1 MDVDGVERYENH
13 TLEASR
19 RRFATKATKKCCA
32 KAAAA
37 LARAGDDVALIF
49 AAQTYVDAAAD
60 LQAATPETKG
70 DAHIRLRV
78 AACGWFAE
86 LASVED
92 VGDAAAVAH
101 AHALGKASTAVAD
114 AAEVVFAAE
123 SVADELAARQQLQ
136 VAEAAFERSYKATT
150 ARRRQT
156 EARHPRPTSRAASPS
171 SNNAYWRRVFAAQV
185 DRREDLAARRPRPN
199 SRTIHHLVAPQVP
212 EPGAFKVI
220 DPAGAEL
227 RSSSDDNDWKKVG
240 HLTSG
245 TVVVVDFVKKW
256 LVSTPRA
263 CIVEQGRFV
272 GWVDLVALARI
283 GDDQRAATTRPRRAT
298 TRATTPD
305 DDDEM
310 SGDDARVVARRR
322 GLVEEAPETPAAPT
336 PDGPTHRARL
346 LAAQGPAVF
355 DPFTQTALGVHVG
368 TSQAF
373 EEAVAARSEKIR
385 SLKSSQLV
393 QHNFSEPEVR
403 FVTGAWAPNIR
414 NLAVAEILG
423 DAAPSASSPRDP
435 SPDELAA
442 MLQRFQLR
450 GGNVNALLA
459 DANVAPMET

>member
-19 RRFATKATKKCCA
+19 RRFATKATKKCGA
-32 KAAAA
+32 EAAAA

-92 VGDAAAVAH
+92 VGDAAAVARV
-101 AHALGKASTAVAD
+101 HALGKASTAVAD

-171 SNNAYWRRVFAAQV
+171 SNNASSRRVFAAQV

-283 GDDQRAATTRPRRAT
+283 GDDQRAATTRPRR
-298 TRATTPD
+298 
-305 DDDEM
+305 
-310 SGDDARVVARRR
+310 

-346 LAAQGPAVF
+346 LAAQGPTVF

>member
-1 MDVDGVERYENH
+1 MERYENH

-19 RRFATKATKKCCA
+19 RRFATKATKKCGA
-32 KAAAA
+32 EAAAA

-92 VGDAAAVAH
+92 VGDAAAVARV
-101 AHALGKASTAVAD
+101 HALGKASTAVAD

-171 SNNAYWRRVFAAQV
+171 SNNASSRRVFAAQV

-263 CIVEQGRFV
+263 CIVEQGRFM

-283 GDDQRAATTRPRRAT
+283 GDDQRAATT
-298 TRATTPD
+298 
-305 DDDEM
+305 
-310 SGDDARVVARRR
+310 RRR

-346 LAAQGPAVF
+346 LAAQGPTVF

-442 MLQRFQLR
+442 MLERFVR
-450 GGNVNALLA
+450 NGGNVNALLA
-459 DANVAPMET
+459 GANVAPMET

>member
-32 KAAAA
+32 EAAAA

-283 GDDQRAATTRPRRAT
+283 GDDQAP
-298 TRATTPD
+298 TPD

-310 SGDDARVVARRR
+310 SDVVARVVARRR

>member
-1 MDVDGVERYENH
+1 MERYENH

-32 KAAAA
+32 EAAAA

-283 GDDQRAATTRPRRAT
+283 GDDQRAATTR
-298 TRATTPD
+298 
-305 DDDEM
+305 
-310 SGDDARVVARRR
+310 RR

>member
-1 MDVDGVERYENH
+1 MERYENH

-19 RRFATKATKKCCA
+19 RRFATKATKKCGA
-32 KAAAA
+32 EAAAA

-92 VGDAAAVAH
+92 VGDAAAVARV
-101 AHALGKASTAVAD
+101 HALGKASTAVAD

-171 SNNAYWRRVFAAQV
+171 SNNASSRRVFAAQV
-185 DRREDLAARRPRPN
+185 DRREDLRARRPRPN

-283 GDDQRAATTRPRRAT
+283 GDDQRAATTRP
-298 TRATTPD
+298 
-305 DDDEM
+305 
-310 SGDDARVVARRR
+310 RR

-442 MLQRFQLR
+442 ILERFKLR
-450 GGNVNALLA
+450 GGDVRALLA
-459 DANVAPMET
+459 KAGVAPGQS

>member
-1 MDVDGVERYENH
+1 MERYENH

-19 RRFATKATKKCCA
+19 RRFATKATKKCGA
-32 KAAAA
+32 EAAAA

-92 VGDAAAVAH
+92 VGDAAAVARV
-101 AHALGKASTAVAD
+101 HALGKASTAVAD

-171 SNNAYWRRVFAAQV
+171 SNNASSRRVFAAQV

-263 CIVEQGRFV
+263 CIVEQGRFM

-283 GDDQRAATTRPRRAT
+283 GDDQRAATTRP
-298 TRATTPD
+298 
-305 DDDEM
+305 
-310 SGDDARVVARRR
+310 RR

-346 LAAQGPAVF
+346 LAAQGPTVF

>member
-19 RRFATKATKKCCA
+19 RRFATKATKKCGA
-32 KAAAA
+32 EAAAA

-92 VGDAAAVAH
+92 VGDAAAVARV
-101 AHALGKASTAVAD
+101 HALGKASTAVAD

-171 SNNAYWRRVFAAQV
+171 SNNASSRRVFAAQV

-263 CIVEQGRFV
+263 CIVEQGRFM

-283 GDDQRAATTRPRRAT
+283 GDDQRAATTRP
-298 TRATTPD
+298 
-305 DDDEM
+305 
-310 SGDDARVVARRR
+310 RR

-346 LAAQGPAVF
+346 LAAQGPTVF

-442 MLQRFQLR
+442 MLERFVR
-450 GGNVNALLA
+450 NGGNVNALLA
-459 DANVAPMET
+459 GANVAPMET

>member
-1 MDVDGVERYENH
+1 MERYENH

-32 KAAAA
+32 EAAAA

-92 VGDAAAVAH
+92 VGDAAAVARV
-101 AHALGKASTAVAD
+101 HALGKASTAVAD

-171 SNNAYWRRVFAAQV
+171 SNNASSRRVFAAQV

-263 CIVEQGRFV
+263 CIVEQGRFM

-283 GDDQRAATTRPRRAT
+283 GDDQRAATTRPRR
-298 TRATTPD
+298 
-305 DDDEM
+305 
-310 SGDDARVVARRR
+310 
-322 GLVEEAPETPAAPT
+322 GLVEEAREPPAAPT

-346 LAAQGPAVF
+346 LAAQGPTVF

-423 DAAPSASSPRDP
+423 DAAPSSSSPRDP

-442 MLQRFQLR
+442 MLERFVR
-450 GGNVNALLA
+450 NGGNVNALLA
-459 DANVAPMET
+459 GANVAPMET

>member
-1 MDVDGVERYENH
+1 MPPPGDDDDVAPWSTPEQDVGVQLQNAPLPAAAPTPFGAFAAQPFDMRPFSGALPPLGVGVELDAA
-13 TLEASR
+13 LEASAPGDALAASAW
-19 RRFATKATKKCCA
+19 ATPAPA
-32 KAAAA
+32 EALDASARLFGFESLQAAAA
-37 LARAGDDVALIF
+37 PAPVVAAPAEPTPPPADLE
-49 AAQTYVDAAAD
+49 AAAD
-60 LQAATPETKG
+60 AEMSEARRVGELPRA
-70 DAHIRLRV
+70 V
-78 AACGWFAE
+78 AADAVE
-86 LASVED
+86 APAS
-92 VGDAAAVAH
+92 
-101 AHALGKASTAVAD
+101 
-114 AAEVVFAAE
+114 
-123 SVADELAARQQLQ
+123 QL
-136 VAEAAFERSYKATT
+136 
-150 ARRRQT
+150 
-156 EARHPRPTSRAASPS
+156 SR
-171 SNNAYWRRVFAAQV
+171 
-185 DRREDLAARRPRPN
+185 
-199 SRTIHHLVAPQVP
+199 
-212 EPGAFKVI
+212 
-220 DPAGAEL
+220 
-227 RSSSDDNDWKKVG
+227 RSSSSKQPVASQAQRG
-240 HLTSG
+240 A
-245 TVVVVDFVKKW
+245 VDQ
-256 LVSTPRA
+256 TMPRA
-263 CIVEQGRFV
+263 
-272 GWVDLVALARI
+272 
-283 GDDQRAATTRPRRAT
+283 AAPRDVTEGA
-298 TRATTPD
+298 APESD
-305 DDDEM
+305 ESDDEM
-310 SGDDARVVARRR
+310 EGAPSSGVTARVVARRR

>member
-1 MDVDGVERYENH
+1 MERYENH

-32 KAAAA
+32 EAAAA

-92 VGDAAAVAH
+92 VGDAAAVARV
-101 AHALGKASTAVAD
+101 HALGKASTAVAD

-171 SNNAYWRRVFAAQV
+171 SNNASSRRVFAAQV

-283 GDDQRAATTRPRRAT
+283 GDDQRAATTRPRR
-298 TRATTPD
+298 
-305 DDDEM
+305 
-310 SGDDARVVARRR
+310 

-346 LAAQGPAVF
+346 LAAQGPTVF

>member
-1 MDVDGVERYENH
+1 MERYENH

-32 KAAAA
+32 EAAAA

-283 GDDQRAATTRPRRAT
+283 GDDQRAATTRPRR
-298 TRATTPD
+298 
-305 DDDEM
+305 
-310 SGDDARVVARRR
+310 

-423 DAAPSASSPRDP
+423 DAAPSSSSPRDP

-442 MLQRFQLR
+442 MLERFVR
-450 GGNVNALLA
+450 NGGNVNALLA
-459 DANVAPMET
+459 GANVAPMET

>member
-19 RRFATKATKKCCA
+19 RRFATKATKKCGA
-32 KAAAA
+32 EAAAA

-92 VGDAAAVAH
+92 VGDAAAVARV
-101 AHALGKASTAVAD
+101 HALGKASTAVAD

-171 SNNAYWRRVFAAQV
+171 SNNASSRRVFAAQV
-185 DRREDLAARRPRPN
+185 DRREDLAAWRPRPN

-283 GDDQRAATTRPRRAT
+283 GDDQRAATTRPRR
-298 TRATTPD
+298 
-305 DDDEM
+305 
-310 SGDDARVVARRR
+310 

-346 LAAQGPAVF
+346 LAAQGPTVF

>member
-1 MDVDGVERYENH
+1 MERYENH

-32 KAAAA
+32 EAAAA

-256 LVSTPRA
+256 LGSTPRA

-283 GDDQRAATTRPRRAT
+283 GDDQRAATT
-298 TRATTPD
+298 
-305 DDDEM
+305 
-310 SGDDARVVARRR
+310 RRR

>member
-32 KAAAA
+32 EAAAA

-220 DPAGAEL
+220 DLAGAEL

-283 GDDQRAATTRPRRAT
+283 GDDQRAATTRPRR
-298 TRATTPD
+298 
-305 DDDEM
+305 
-310 SGDDARVVARRR
+310 

-385 SLKSSQLV
+385 SEKSSQLV

-442 MLQRFQLR
+442 MLERFVR
-450 GGNVNALLA
+450 NGGNVNALLA
-459 DANVAPMET
+459 GANVAPMET

>member
-1 MDVDGVERYENH
+1 MERYENH

-19 RRFATKATKKCCA
+19 RRFATKATKKCGA
-32 KAAAA
+32 EAAAA

-92 VGDAAAVAH
+92 VGDAAAVARV
-101 AHALGKASTAVAD
+101 HALGKASTAVAD

-171 SNNAYWRRVFAAQV
+171 SNNASSRRVFAAQV

-283 GDDQRAATTRPRRAT
+283 GDDQRAAPRPRGGSPGD
-298 TRATTPD
+298 TRGA
-305 DDDEM
+305 
-310 SGDDARVVARRR
+310 DARR
-322 GLVEEAPETPAAPT
+322 
-336 PDGPTHRARL
+336 
-346 LAAQGPAVF
+346 
-355 DPFTQTALGVHVG
+355 
-368 TSQAF
+368 
-373 EEAVAARSEKIR
+373 
-385 SLKSSQLV
+385 
-393 QHNFSEPEVR
+393 
-403 FVTGAWAPNIR
+403 
-414 NLAVAEILG
+414 
-423 DAAPSASSPRDP
+423 
-435 SPDELAA
+435 
-442 MLQRFQLR
+442 
-450 GGNVNALLA
+450 A
-459 DANVAPMET
+459 DAPGAAVGGPGPHRL

>member
-32 KAAAA
+32 EAAAA

-60 LQAATPETKG
+60 LQVATPETKG

-283 GDDQRAATTRPRRAT
+283 GDDQRAAPRPRGGSPGD
-298 TRATTPD
+298 TRGA
-305 DDDEM
+305 
-310 SGDDARVVARRR
+310 DARR
-322 GLVEEAPETPAAPT
+322 
-336 PDGPTHRARL
+336 
-346 LAAQGPAVF
+346 
-355 DPFTQTALGVHVG
+355 
-368 TSQAF
+368 
-373 EEAVAARSEKIR
+373 
-385 SLKSSQLV
+385 
-393 QHNFSEPEVR
+393 
-403 FVTGAWAPNIR
+403 
-414 NLAVAEILG
+414 
-423 DAAPSASSPRDP
+423 
-435 SPDELAA
+435 
-442 MLQRFQLR
+442 
-450 GGNVNALLA
+450 A
-459 DANVAPMET
+459 DAPGAAVGGPGPHRL